1 MKTSARNQL
10 QGTVVTIHRGAVND
24 EVELELLGG
33 TRIVAIITHRSTEAM
48 GLTMGSTAIALIKA
62 PWVIL
67 ATDLS
72 DVVLSTRNVLTGM
85 VSVLQPGAIT
95 SEVHLTLSKGGTIVA
110 IVTNDSVE
118 ELGLKVGVEAAAL
131 FKASH
136 VILAVRRV

>member
-10 QGTVVTIHRGAVND
+10 QGTVIAIHRGAVND
-24 EVELELLGG
+24 EIELELLGG
-33 TRIVAIITHRSTEAM
+33 TRIVSIITHRSTEAM

-72 DVVLSTRNVLTGM
+72 DVVLSTRNVLTGT
-85 VSVLQPGAIT
+85 VSVLQPGVIT

-110 IVTNDSVE
+110 IVTNDSVA
-118 ELGLKVGVEAAAL
+118 ELDLKVGREAAAL

-136 VILAVRRV
+136 VILGVRRT